1 MITLS
6 RVVMDYSEDYYNDS
20 KMDELADK
28 YEGYDDMDA
37 ETLLSEQSAL
47 ERNLI
52 ESETNEETMDIR
64 EEIGYVEELRRRQN
78 RKDPTEEKYPDL
90 SDLSYDDLMNRGD
103 RLLNDLVLGNLDEE
117 EAKQKSEELRYIRML
132 ASDYQ
137 RKSNLNRLLNLR
149 DRVKKER
156 ASRT

>member
-1 MITLS
+1 
-6 RVVMDYSEDYYNDS
+6 MDYSEDYYNDS